1 MMEYEVFKEIVK
13 EQFLSYMPDD
23 FAKHT
28 VNVHSV
34 MKVNE
39 SVDKLELIPPKG
51 SGGGAIPSLSIKGMY
66 EDYMQSG
73 NLRDVLSISAF
84 EYVRAYKNAP
94 RNVEEQVLS
103 NIKDKIVMMLIN
115 TEKNRW
121 DLTNRL
127 YIMGQCRIQSDCF
140 HQ

>member
-23 FAKHT
+23 FANHT

-51 SGGGAIPSLSIKGMY
+51 SGGTRCS
-66 EDYMQSG
+66 
-73 NLRDVLSISAF
+73 
-84 EYVRAYKNAP
+84 
-94 RNVEEQVLS
+94 
-103 NIKDKIVMMLIN
+103 
-115 TEKNRW
+115 
-121 DLTNRL
+121 
-127 YIMGQCRIQSDCF
+127 
-140 HQ
+140 